1 MTKPWLGK
9 VGALFIQKED
19 APFRHT
25 LSFFQRRNPDRD
37 NCGEDNVLKKN
48 VSLHVA
54 DLRSNKPDVPHV
66 YIPEMEDTIKIEL
79 LTPLTGTFLPN
90 EMEQD
95 WEEEDYN
102 DFEEE
107 QVFFEGDDLTEYAS
121 VIQEKIAEYNRVG
134 HDDDRT
140 DNLMDY
146 FDGSAAIKEK
156 VVSAVPSV
164 KESDGVLY
172 GCTTLELKEYLEA
185 EELSEL
191 CEYLTRQYSDGWG
204 EGFEQQEIPVEG
216 GELCIH
222 FWRPIDFEFQQAKSE
237 VSKEKSEK
245 QENPVNVP
253 KRLKMQ
259 LLGMDGNVFAVMARA
274 SKLLQ
279 ENGQGQEA
287 KEMIARVQKSENYY
301 QALHIISEYVET
313 ELSAS
318 SQNDTKPPKKRGKE
332 ECR

>member
-1 MTKPWLGK
+1 M
-9 VGALFIQKED
+9 
-19 APFRHT
+19 
-25 LSFFQRRNPDRD
+25 
-37 NCGEDNVLKKN
+37 
-48 VSLHVA
+48 
-54 DLRSNKPDVPHV
+54 
-66 YIPEMEDTIKIEL
+66 
-79 LTPLTGTFLPN
+79 
-90 EMEQD
+90 
-95 WEEEDYN
+95 
-102 DFEEE
+102 
-107 QVFFEGDDLTEYAS
+107 
-121 VIQEKIAEYNRVG
+121 IQEKIAEYNRVG

-191 CEYLTRQYSDGWG
+191 CEYLTGQYSDGWG

-313 ELSAS
+313 ELMHLLRMIPS
-318 SQNDTKPPKKRGKE
+318 PKETWEGRMPMKLSFVTSKE
-332 ECR
+332 MWEEK

>member
-1 MTKPWLGK
+1 
-9 VGALFIQKED
+9 
-19 APFRHT
+19 
-25 LSFFQRRNPDRD
+25 
-37 NCGEDNVLKKN
+37 
-48 VSLHVA
+48 
-54 DLRSNKPDVPHV
+54 
-66 YIPEMEDTIKIEL
+66 MEDTIKIEL

-191 CEYLTRQYSDGWG
+191 CEYLTGQYSDGWG
-204 EGFEQQEIPVEG
+204 EGFEQQEIQVG
-216 GELCIH
+216 NGEIYVH
-222 FWRPIDFEFQQAKSE
+222 FWQSDDYEIQISDPDYQQKGTEMRRP
-237 VSKEKSEK
+237 
-245 QENPVNVP
+245 
-253 KRLKMQ
+253 RMQ
-259 LLGMDGNVFAVMARA
+259 LVGQDGNVFSILARA
-274 SKLLQ
+274 NKLLQ
-279 ENGQGQEA
+279 ANGQGQEA

>member
-1 MTKPWLGK
+1 
-9 VGALFIQKED
+9 
-19 APFRHT
+19 
-25 LSFFQRRNPDRD
+25 
-37 NCGEDNVLKKN
+37 
-48 VSLHVA
+48 
-54 DLRSNKPDVPHV
+54 
-66 YIPEMEDTIKIEL
+66 MEDTIKIEL

-191 CEYLTRQYSDGWG
+191 CEYLTGQYSDGWG
-204 EGFEQQEIPVEG
+204 EGLLWSSIFVTLMANKIG
-216 GELCIH
+216 GLQFGIYRNCQISSRVFH
-222 FWRPIDFEFQQAKSE
+222 TAVAALPLTKANRSDFE
-237 VSKEKSEK
+237 
-245 QENPVNVP
+245 
-253 KRLKMQ
+253 
-259 LLGMDGNVFAVMARA
+259 
-274 SKLLQ
+274 
-279 ENGQGQEA
+279 
-287 KEMIARVQKSENYY
+287 
-301 QALHIISEYVET
+301 
-313 ELSAS
+313 
-318 SQNDTKPPKKRGKE
+318 
-332 ECR
+332 